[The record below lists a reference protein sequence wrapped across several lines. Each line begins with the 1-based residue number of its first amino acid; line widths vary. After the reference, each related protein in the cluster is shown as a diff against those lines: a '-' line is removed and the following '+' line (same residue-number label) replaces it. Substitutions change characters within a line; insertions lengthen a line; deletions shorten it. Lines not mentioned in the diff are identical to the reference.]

1 MNASSEI
8 RDLMEAEVN
17 QITGGSRE
25 PEGGVD
31 LPGFFLIWGQT
42 FLPDP
47 SDPALSSSMTN
58 SRRGHA
64 VFRPARLVAS
74 NQRSRT

>member
-25 PEGGVD
+25 PEGGVN
-31 LPGFFLIWGQT
+31 LPGFFLIWGPNFLAGTIGPCT
-42 FLPDP
+42 FIINDT
-47 SDPALSSSMTN
+47 AAA
-58 SRRGHA
+58 GA
-64 VFRPARLVAS
+64 CGF
-74 NQRSRT
+74 